1 MCVVTAATQLQHL
14 TSSAFYTNPEL
25 SQGCLPSATHMC
37 VLTAATQL
45 FQTLNITFLLHKS
58 RAEPRFPAFCNKHVC
73 VLQQQINFSKKLNIR
88 PPCFLK
94 HTCVFSQTQL
104 FHKNLTSSFC
114 YTKGFVY
121 FSIPHLCSHS
131 SNSAIQLNIK
141 CGFRAL
147 GFKAFKV

>member
-58 RAEPRFPAFCNKHVC
+58 RAEPGFPAFCNKHVC
-73 VLQQQINFSKKLNIR
+73 VCFTAANQLFKKTEYQAPLLPETHMCVLTDSAFSQKLDIK
-88 PPCFLK
+88 FLLHK
-94 HTCVFSQTQL
+94 GVCVFFNPTFVFSQQQL
-104 FHKNLTSSFC
+104 S
-114 YTKGFVY
+114 YTT
-121 FSIPHLCSHS
+121 
-131 SNSAIQLNIK
+131 
-141 CGFRAL
+141 
-147 GFKAFKV
+147 